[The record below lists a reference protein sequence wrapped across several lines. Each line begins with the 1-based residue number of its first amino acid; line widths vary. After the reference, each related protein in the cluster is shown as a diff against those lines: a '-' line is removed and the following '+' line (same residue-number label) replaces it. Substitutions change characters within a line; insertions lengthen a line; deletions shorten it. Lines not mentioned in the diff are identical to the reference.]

1 MTQGVAETGRNEN
14 PPPRNAV
21 HRQIDA
27 LAKALRRPVGKGEAQ
42 RDPAHG
48 DPAGLEPCLRV
59 LLEALSWRGN
69 ERLIFEA
76 MPHFDGL
83 FSVHDLRAVLSRL
96 DRPTRRLK
104 GGTVAV
110 RDGHF
115 PCIYACDGR
124 VYVLLGMLSDGGFR
138 AFDAGTRSEIAL
150 RPKAGTGSVF
160 VFRDADDTTDATE
173 ARRRGWLGYALGRFR
188 KLTLSIFVL
197 GFVLNSL
204 ALAVPLFVMA
214 VYDKA
219 IGAKSVSVLL
229 TLSVGIAVILV
240 ADYLLKRIRASL
252 QAYLGARLDTT
263 IGNEAFVQ
271 ILHLPLVLTGSAPI
285 GAQLARLRQF
295 EGIREIFTG
304 PLANAAVDLPFSLL
318 FLGAI
323 AIFGG
328 PLVWLPVVL
337 IALYAIMAVFA
348 IPKMRS
354 AIAASGQAKS
364 NLQNLTIETITHQG
378 SIRDLSAETV
388 WIERYRKLSADHAE
402 KNLRTRMIQQTVQAL
417 SQMLMSVCGV
427 GILGL
432 GAVQVL
438 NGDMSQGA
446 LIAVMALA
454 WRVLNPLNQAFLSLS
469 RIGQAQ
475 QTVEQVNALM
485 RLPQERTPGEAP
497 SMNRR
502 FKGAV
507 AINQLVFR
515 YPNKSE
521 PALRGVDLRAKPG
534 ELIAI
539 AGPSGAGKST
549 LLKIILGLYP
559 PQGGSVIVDGLDIRQ
574 LDVGEWRQSVGYV
587 PQTAEFF
594 YGTLAQNI
602 RLSNPQASDEDLAR
616 AAAEIDLLSDK
627 VLLPDGFQTR
637 LSSQV
642 LRRLPDSLKR
652 RITIARAFVRDEALY
667 LLDDPGNNLDFESDK
682 LLMDKIRALK
692 GHATVFLVTHR
703 PSHMRLADRVI
714 YMREGRIDAQ
724 GTPEEIVPRI
734 MNVA

>member
-1 MTQGVAETGRNEN
+1 MTRDPAATGFSEAPVR
-14 PPPRNAV
+14 RNAV
-21 HRQIDA
+21 HRQLNA
-27 LAKALRRPVGKGEAQ
+27 LTRALGRPAEEDGPPPV
-42 RDPAHG
+42 PAPEDH
-48 DPAGLEPCLRV
+48 AGLEPCLRV

-83 FSVHDLRAVLSRL
+83 FSVHELRAVLSRL
-96 DRPTRRLK
+96 DRPTRRFT
-104 GGTVAV
+104 GGATAL
-110 RDGHF
+110 REGHL
-115 PCIYACDGR
+115 PCIYSCDGH
-124 VYVLLGMLSDGGFR
+124 VYALLGLSAEGGFR
-138 AFDAGTRSEIAL
+138 AFDASSGTEKTL
-150 RPKAGTGSVF
+150 RPKAGEGAVF
-160 VFRDADDTTDATE
+160 VFREPDSGTEAAD
-173 ARRRGWLGYALGRFR
+173 ARRRGWLGFALGRFR
-188 KLTLSIFVL
+188 KLTLSIFAL

-219 IGAKSVSVLL
+219 IGAKSVSVLV

-328 PLVWLPVVL
+328 QLVWLPVVL

-388 WIERYRKLSADHAE
+388 WIERYRRLSADHAQ
-402 KNLRTRMIQQTVQAL
+402 KNLRTRMIQQTVQAI
-417 SQMLMSVCGV
+417 SQMLMSLCGV

-521 PALRGVDLRAKPG
+521 PALRGIDLRVKPG

-549 LLKIILGLYP
+549 LLKILLGLYP
-559 PQGGSVIVDGLDIRQ
+559 PQGGAVIVDGLDIRQ

-602 RLSNPQASDEDLAR
+602 RLSNPQASDADLAR
-616 AAAEIDLLSDK
+616 AAAEVDLLSDQG
-627 VLLPDGFQTR
+627 LLPDGFQTR

-652 RITIARAFVRDEALY
+652 KITLARAFVRDEALY

-692 GHATVFLVTHR
+692 GRATVFLVTHR

-714 YMREGRIDAQ
+714 YMREGRIAAQ
-724 GTPEEIVPRI
+724 GTPDEIVPRI
-734 MNVA
+734 MNAA

>member
-1 MTQGVAETGRNEN
+1 MTQDIADTGHRD
-14 PPPRNAV
+14 PPPPKNAV

-27 LAKALRRPVGKGEAQ
+27 LTKALRRPAGAGDAHQ
-42 RDPAHG
+42 GPAGG
-48 DPAGLEPCLRV
+48 DPTGLEPCLRV

-104 GGTVAV
+104 GGTIAV

-115 PCIYACDGR
+115 PCIYECNGC
-124 VYVLLGMLSDGGFR
+124 VYALLGVSADGGFR
-138 AFDAGTRSEIAL
+138 AFDADTRTEIAL
-150 RPKAGTGSVF
+150 RPKEGAGSVF
-160 VFRDADDTTDATE
+160 VFRDADDASEAAD

-188 KLTLSIFVL
+188 RLTLSIFAL

-388 WIERYRKLSADHAE
+388 WVERYRKLSADHAE
-402 KNLRTRMIQQTVQAL
+402 KNLRTRMIQQTVQAI

-497 SMNRR
+497 SMSRR
-502 FKGAV
+502 FKGEIS
-507 AINQLVFR
+507 INQLVFR

-521 PALRGVDLRAKPG
+521 PALRGVDLRVKPG

-549 LLKIILGLYP
+549 LLKILLGLYP

-602 RLSNPQASDEDLAR
+602 RLSNPQASDADLAR

-627 VLLPDGFQTR
+627 SLLPDGFQTR

-714 YMREGRIDAQ
+714 YMRDGRIAAQ
-724 GTPEEIVPRI
+724 GTPEDIVPRI